1 MRLTILCGL
10 DILIWNNMKNIK
22 KNKKTMLSASL
33 VCADMMNIQG
43 ELLKLEK
50 GGIDYIHFDVMD
62 NQFVPRF
69 GLHPEILQSIKKNTK
84 IPIDVHLMVNN
95 PENAI
100 PTFIQAGAD
109 IIVFHIEATAHAHRL
124 IKQIK
129 NTGIKAGIAIN
140 PATNLDVLDYLLEDI
155 DMVMLMAIN
164 PGILG
169 HKLIPEMMK
178 KISDLNVK
186 LKNHKHIIK
195 AIDGGVSFDSAQEMV
210 KRGANF
216 LVCGTSTIFKP
227 EGDVEVKIG
236 ELKKHLAGTHKK

>member
-1 MRLTILCGL
+1 
-10 DILIWNNMKNIK
+10 
-22 KNKKTMLSASL
+22 MLSASL

-43 ELLKLEK
+43 EILKLEK

-84 IPIDVHLMVNN
+84 IPVDVHLMVNN

-100 PTFIQAGAD
+100 PAFIQAGAD
-109 IIVFHIEATAHAHRL
+109 IIVFHIESTPHAHRL
-124 IKQIK
+124 IRQIR
-129 NTGIKAGIAIN
+129 NAGIKAGIAIN
-140 PATNLDVLDYLLEDI
+140 PATNLSVLDYLLEDI

-169 HKLIPEMMK
+169 HKLIPEMMQ
-178 KISDLNVK
+178 KISDLKTK
-186 LKNHKHIIK
+186 LKNHKNIII

-210 KRGANF
+210 KRGASF

-227 EGDVEVKIG
+227 EGDVDVKIV
-236 ELKKHLAGTHKK
+236 ELNKLLTKANKK

>member
-1 MRLTILCGL
+1 MKKTI
-10 DILIWNNMKNIK
+10 KN
-22 KNKKTMLSASL
+22 NKKLLLSASL
-33 VCADMMNIQG
+33 VCADMMNIKG

-69 GLHPEILQSIKKNTK
+69 GLHPEILQSIKKNTQ
-84 IPIDVHLMVNN
+84 IPVDVHLMVNN

-100 PTFIQAGAD
+100 PAFIQAGAD
-109 IIVFHIEATAHAHRL
+109 IIVFHIESTPHAHRL
-124 IKQIK
+124 IRQIK
-129 NTGIKAGIAIN
+129 SAGIRAGIAIN

-178 KISDLNVK
+178 KISDLNEK
-186 LKNHKHIIK
+186 LKHHKNIMI

-210 KRGANF
+210 KRGASF

-227 EGDVEVKIG
+227 EGDVDVKIV
-236 ELKKHLAGTHKK
+236 ELNKLLTKVNNK